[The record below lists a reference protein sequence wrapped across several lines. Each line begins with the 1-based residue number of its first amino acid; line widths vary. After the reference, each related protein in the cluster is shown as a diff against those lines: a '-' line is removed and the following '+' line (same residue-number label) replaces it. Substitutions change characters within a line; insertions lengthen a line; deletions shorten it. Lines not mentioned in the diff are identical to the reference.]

1 MPKLRP
7 KKTQRDP
14 EKAAPFIDTASD
26 DATDLKPAAPP
37 PAAPK
42 QVAKNKRT
50 DYKKLLVY
58 IPEHLH
64 KALKREAFE
73 SDGELD
79 MSDIIAQ
86 VLADRYE
93 LNA

>member
-1 MPKLRP
+1 MPKPRPKRDPNAIAHVIETVSNDAVDLRP
-7 KKTQRDP
+7 
-14 EKAAPFIDTASD
+14 AASS
-26 DATDLKPAAPP
+26 

-42 QVAKNKRT
+42 PVAKNKRT

-58 IPEHLH
+58 VPEHLH

-86 VLADRYE
+86 VLAERYE
-93 LNA
+93 LNI

>member
-1 MPKLRP
+1 MPQKRP
-7 KKTQRDP
+7 TKTKRDP
-14 EKAAPFIDTASD
+14 DAIAHVLDTVSD
-26 DATDLKPAAPP
+26 DAVDLKPTTQPP
-37 PAAPK
+37 VVPK
-42 QVAKNKRT
+42 QLAKNKRP

-86 VLADRYE
+86 VLAERYE
-93 LNA
+93 LDI

>member
-1 MPKLRP
+1 MPQKRP
-7 KKTQRDP
+7 TKTKRDP
-14 EKAAPFIDTASD
+14 DAVAHVIDTVSD
-26 DATDLKPAAPP
+26 DAVDLKQAAPP

-73 SDGELD
+73 SDGGLD

-86 VLADRYE
+86 VLAERYG
-93 LNA
+93 LNI

>member
-1 MPKLRP
+1 MPKRRP
-7 KKTQRDP
+7 QPKRDP
-14 EKAAPFIDTASD
+14 DAIAHLISTASD
-26 DATDLKPAAPP
+26 DGADLKSKSPP
-37 PAAPK
+37 PAPK
-42 QVAKNKRT
+42 PVAKNKRS

-79 MSDIIAQ
+79 MSDIVAQ
-86 VLADRYE
+86 VLAERYG
-93 LNA
+93 LDS

>member
-1 MPKLRP
+1 MPQKRP

-14 EKAAPFIDTASD
+14 DAIAHVLDTVSD
-26 DATDLKPAAPP
+26 DATDLTPATPP

-86 VLADRYE
+86 VLAERYG
-93 LNA
+93 LNI

>member
-1 MPKLRP
+1 MPQKRP
-7 KKTQRDP
+7 TKTKRDP
-14 EKAAPFIDTASD
+14 DAIAHVLDTASD
-26 DATDLKPAAPP
+26 DAADLKQATPP

-58 IPEHLH
+58 VPEHLH

-73 SDGELD
+73 SDGESD

-86 VLADRYE
+86 VLADRYKSDI
-93 LNA
+93 

>member
-1 MPKLRP
+1 MPQKRP
-7 KKTQRDP
+7 TKTKRDP
-14 EKAAPFIDTASD
+14 DAISHVIETSSD
-26 DATDLKPAAPP
+26 DAADLAPAAPS
-37 PAAPK
+37 PATPK
-42 QVAKNKRT
+42 PIAKNKRT

-79 MSDIIAQ
+79 MSDIVAQ
-86 VLADRYE
+86 VLAERYE
-93 LNA
+93 VNI

>member
-1 MPKLRP
+1 MPQKRP
-7 KKTQRDP
+7 TKTKRDP
-14 EKAAPFIDTASD
+14 DAIAHVLDTVSD
-26 DATDLKPAAPP
+26 DAVDLKPAAPP
-37 PAAPK
+37 PVAPK
-42 QVAKNKRT
+42 QIAKNKRT

-86 VLADRYE
+86 ILSERYE
-93 LNA
+93 LNI

>member
-1 MPKLRP
+1 MPQKRP
-7 KKTQRDP
+7 TKTKRDP
-14 EKAAPFIDTASD
+14 DAIAHVLDTVSD
-26 DATDLKPAAPP
+26 DAADLKATAPTPAV
-37 PAAPK
+37 PK

-86 VLADRYE
+86 VLVDRYE
-93 LNA
+93 LNV

>member
-1 MPKLRP
+1 MPQPRP
-7 KKTQRDP
+7 KKTKRDP
-14 EKAAPFIDTASD
+14 DAIQHLISTASD
-26 DATDLKPAAPP
+26 DGSDLQSAVPSSP
-37 PAAPK
+37 APK
-42 QVAKNKRT
+42 PVAKNKRS

-64 KALKREAFE
+64 KALKQEAFD

-86 VLADRYE
+86 VLIERYS
-93 LNA
+93 LNI

>member
-1 MPKLRP
+1 MPQKRP
-7 KKTQRDP
+7 TKTKRDP
-14 EKAAPFIDTASD
+14 ADVDHILNTVSD
-26 DATDLKPAAPP
+26 DAADLKPAAPP

-42 QVAKNKRT
+42 PVAKNKRT

-73 SDGELD
+73 SDGALD

-86 VLADRYE
+86 VLADRYG
-93 LNA
+93 LNI

>member
-1 MPKLRP
+1 MPQKRP
-7 KKTQRDP
+7 TKTKRDP
-14 EKAAPFIDTASD
+14 DEIAHVLDTVSD
-26 DATDLKPAAPP
+26 DAADLRPAT
-37 PAAPK
+37 PK

-86 VLADRYE
+86 VLADRYD
-93 LNA
+93 LDI

>member
-1 MPKLRP
+1 MPQKRP
-7 KKTQRDP
+7 KTTKRDP
-14 EKAAPFIDTASD
+14 DAIAHVLDTVSD
-26 DATDLKPAAPP
+26 DAADLKV
-37 PAAPK
+37 APK
-42 QVAKNKRT
+42 QLAKNKRP

-86 VLADRYE
+86 VLADRYSDI
-93 LNA
+93 

>member
-1 MPKLRP
+1 MSQKRP
-7 KKTQRDP
+7 TKTKRDP
-14 EKAAPFIDTASD
+14 DAIAHVLDTVSD
-26 DATDLKPAAPP
+26 DAVDLKPAVSPS
-37 PAAPK
+37 AAPK

-79 MSDIIAQ
+79 I
-86 VLADRYE
+86 
-93 LNA
+93 

>member
-1 MPKLRP
+1 MPQHRP
-7 KKTQRDP
+7 KPKRDP
-14 EKAAPFIDTASD
+14 DAIAHLISTASD
-26 DATDLKPAAPP
+26 DGADLKPASPP
-37 PAAPK
+37 PAEPK
-42 QVAKNKRT
+42 PVAKNKRS

-58 IPEHLH
+58 IPDHLH

-86 VLADRYE
+86 LLADRYR
-93 LNA
+93 

>member
-1 MPKLRP
+1 MPQKRP

-14 EKAAPFIDTASD
+14 DAISHVLDTVSD
-26 DATDLKPAAPP
+26 DAVDLKATAP
-37 PAAPK
+37 PAAVPK

-86 VLADRYE
+86 VLAERYSDI
-93 LNA
+93 

>member
-1 MPKLRP
+1 MPKPRP
-7 KKTQRDP
+7 KTTKRDP
-14 EKAAPFIDTASD
+14 DAISHVLDTVSD
-26 DATDLKPAAPP
+26 DAVDLNAAASP

-42 QVAKNKRT
+42 PIAKNKRT

-64 KALKREAFE
+64 KALKREAFD

-86 VLADRYE
+86 ILAERYE
-93 LNA
+93 LNI

>member
-1 MPKLRP
+1 MPQPRP
-7 KKTQRDP
+7 SKNKRDP
-14 EKAAPFIDTASD
+14 DAISHVIDTVSD
-26 DATDLKPAAPP
+26 DAVDLKQAAPP
-37 PAAPK
+37 PAEPK

-86 VLADRYE
+86 VLADRYG
-93 LNA
+93 LNI

>member
-1 MPKLRP
+1 MPKPRP
-7 KKTQRDP
+7 KRDP
-14 EKAAPFIDTASD
+14 NEIAHVIETVSNDAA
-26 DATDLKPAAPP
+26 DLTPAAPP
-37 PAAPK
+37 PTAPK
-42 QVAKNKRT
+42 PVAKNKRT

-86 VLADRYE
+86 VLAERYE
-93 LNA
+93 

>member
-1 MPKLRP
+1 MPQKRP
-7 KKTQRDP
+7 TKTKRDP
-14 EKAAPFIDTASD
+14 DAISHVLDTASN
-26 DATDLKPAAPP
+26 DAADLKAAAPP

-42 QVAKNKRT
+42 PVAKNKRT

-86 VLADRYE
+86 VLADRYK
-93 LNA
+93 LNI

>member
-1 MPKLRP
+1 MPQHRP
-7 KKTQRDP
+7 KKTKRDP
-14 EKAAPFIDTASD
+14 DAIAHLISTASD
-26 DATDLKPAAPP
+26 DGADLKPSSPP
-37 PAAPK
+37 PAPK
-42 QVAKNKRT
+42 PVAKNKRS

-58 IPEHLH
+58 IPDHLH

-86 VLADRYE
+86 LLADRYR
-93 LNA
+93 

>member
-1 MPKLRP
+1 MPQKRP
-7 KKTQRDP
+7 KTTKRDP
-14 EKAAPFIDTASD
+14 NAIAHVIDTVSD
-26 DATDLKPAAPP
+26 DAADLNSAAPP

-42 QVAKNKRT
+42 QLAKNKRT

-86 VLADRYE
+86 VLAERYE
-93 LNA
+93 LNS

>member
-1 MPKLRP
+1 MPQKRP
-7 KKTQRDP
+7 TKTKRDP
-14 EKAAPFIDTASD
+14 DAIAHVLNTASD
-26 DATDLKPAAPP
+26 DAADLKAAASPE
-37 PAAPK
+37 AAPK
-42 QVAKNKRT
+42 QIAKNKRT

-79 MSDIIAQ
+79 MSDIVAQ
-86 VLADRYE
+86 VLAERYK
-93 LNA
+93 LNI

>member
-1 MPKLRP
+1 MPKPRP
-7 KKTQRDP
+7 KRDP
-14 EKAAPFIDTASD
+14 DAIAHVLDTVSD
-26 DATDLKPAAPP
+26 DAVDLKPAAPP

-42 QVAKNKRT
+42 PVAKNKRT

-86 VLADRYE
+86 VLVERYE
-93 LNA
+93 LNI

>member
-1 MPKLRP
+1 MPKPRP
-7 KKTQRDP
+7 KTTKRDP
-14 EKAAPFIDTASD
+14 DAIAHVLDTVSD
-26 DATDLKPAAPP
+26 DAADLQ

-93 LNA
+93 LNV

>member
-1 MPKLRP
+1 MPQPRP
-7 KKTQRDP
+7 SKKKRDP
-14 EKAAPFIDTASD
+14 DAISHVLDTVSD
-26 DATDLKPAAPP
+26 DAADLTLAVPP

-42 QVAKNKRT
+42 PVAKNKRT

-73 SDGELD
+73 SNGELN
-79 MSDIIAQ
+79 MSDIIAHI
-86 VLADRYE
+86 LAKRY
-93 LNA
+93 

>member
-1 MPKLRP
+1 MPQHRP
-7 KKTQRDP
+7 KKSKRDP
-14 EKAAPFIDTASD
+14 DAIAHLISTASD
-26 DATDLKPAAPP
+26 DGADLQPATPPLAPSQP
-37 PAAPK
+37 
-42 QVAKNKRT
+42 VAKNKRP

-86 VLADRYE
+86 LLADRYI
-93 LNA
+93 

>member
-1 MPKLRP
+1 MPQPRP
-7 KKTQRDP
+7 SKKKRDP
-14 EKAAPFIDTASD
+14 DKVAHVIDTVSD
-26 DATDLKPAAPP
+26 DASDLKATAPP

-86 VLADRYE
+86 VLAERYE
-93 LNA
+93 